1 MECIKNILNNE
12 VFWHFVT
19 VVTSFI
25 IVEIT
30 LSSERKNNRESIE
43 MQEKQQKEQQQID
56 ERLHNE
62 SLQVEKEQV
71 RVNLL
76 PFLKLEQE
84 IKIGQRNGYYAFP
97 LTITNL
103 GNSGAF
109 DVKVEYKVLDN
120 HLCYVYKDELCG
132 DVDYYQYTGFLFD
145 NVLPVGHSG
154 SFEILLDSFRN
165 GEHLQKSDKVAI
177 GEVHFSVL
185 FKDSLYNQYR
195 QEYMFQYDSKSGCGR
210 VESYLPQLIAENDI

>member
-1 MECIKNILNNE
+1 MECINNILNNE

-43 MQEKQQKEQQQID
+43 IQEKQQKEQQQID

-71 RVNLL
+71 RANLL

-84 IKIGQRNGYYAFP
+84 IKIGQRNGYYVFP

-109 DVKVEYKVLDN
+109 DVKVEYKVIDN
-120 HLCYVYKDELCG
+120 HL
-132 DVDYYQYTGFLFD
+132 
-145 NVLPVGHSG
+145 S
-154 SFEILLDSFRN
+154 
-165 GEHLQKSDKVAI
+165 
-177 GEVHFSVL
+177 
-185 FKDSLYNQYR
+185 
-195 QEYMFQYDSKSGCGR
+195 
-210 VESYLPQLIAENDI
+210 

>member
-1 MECIKNILNNE
+1 M
-12 VFWHFVT
+12 FWHFVT

-30 LSSERKNNRESIE
+30 LRSERKSNRESIE
-43 MQEKQQKEQQQID
+43 IQQKQQQID

-62 SLQVEKEQV
+62 SLQAEKEQV
-71 RVNLL
+71 RANLL

-84 IKIGQRNGYYAFP
+84 IKIGQRGGYYVFP

-109 DVKVEYKVLDN
+109 DVNLEYKVSDNN
-120 HLCYVYKDELCG
+120 HLCYVYKDELCD

-165 GEHLQKSDKVAI
+165 GERLQKSDKVAI

-195 QEYMFQYDSKSGCGR
+195 QEYMFQYNSKSVCGR
-210 VESYLPQLIAENDI
+210 VESYLPQLIAVA